1 MLLSNISLFS
11 LKKHIQAMFDE
22 HDENFKGVL
31 QLEQIYWFLQAERLT
46 FFCFMGITTPLNHLM

>member
-1 MLLSNISLFS
+1 
-11 LKKHIQAMFDE
+11 MFDE